1 MVFYFRLMRT
11 RGLVL
16 LALLLPLAGCAVSRQ
31 SKGILSSRSL
41 DDPFAEQMA
50 GVNEEFADNPATEIP
65 TALGNYLVGGALGT
79 PITIV
84 FVTPFALFLSC
95 TSEAADRIYA
105 VSGYIGGAL
114 LGGPFVGLNWLLWK
128 GPRALF
134 AGSSE
139 EPETPPAPAKDES
152 SPP

>member
-1 MVFYFRLMRT
+1 MRT

-16 LALLLPLAGCAVSRQ
+16 LVLALSLAGCSVSRQ
-31 SKGILSSRSL
+31 SKGLLSSRSL
-41 DDPFAEQMA
+41 DDPFAEDMA
-50 GVNEEFADNPATEIP
+50 EVNAEFADNPATEIP

-84 FVTPFALFLSC
+84 FVTPFALFLPC

-128 GPRALF
+128 GPRALI
-134 AGSSE
+134 AGSPE
-139 EPETPPAPAKDES
+139 EPATPSDPGRDES